1 MVSGLAA
8 AALARTSVAGLVD
21 ASPGD
26 ASRPATLF
34 VIDPRVPQSLTAGGA
49 AVAAGATAFTLEPDV
64 TGLWQHLDDAWRS
77 SGGQLPFAVSGVT
90 AGNVLFVIERLAR
103 DYGLRTRYRALHTR
117 SDDGRLRHQVY
128 GTAIP
133 VMAVGSSA
141 NEQRQPDWSG
151 LGRGLAT
158 GAFDARTAAWQ
169 VITPAEP
176 DPDPRSF
183 MSWLLAPLPGR
194 TQRT

>member
-8 AALARTSVAGLVD
+8 AALARTSMAGLVD

-34 VIDPRVPQSLTAGGA
+34 VIDPRVPQSATAGRA
-49 AVAAGATAFTLEPDV
+49 AVAAGATAFMLEPDV
-64 TGLWQHLDDAWRS
+64 TGLWQHLDDAWRRS
-77 SGGQLPFAVSGVT
+77 AGQAPFAVSGVS

-103 DYGLRTRYRALHTR
+103 DYGLRTRYRALHARTEG
-117 SDDGRLRHQVY
+117 GRLRHRVH
-128 GTAIP
+128 GTAI
-133 VMAVGSSA
+133 SA
-141 NEQRQPDWSG
+141 IPAGGRATDHWQPDWSD
-151 LGRGLAT
+151 LGRGLVMGVFEA
-158 GAFDARTAAWQ
+158 GTAASQ
-169 VITPAEP
+169 AMAPVEP
-176 DPDPRSF
+176 DPDPRLF